1 MRNRILC
8 IFVCMLFI
16 TVFLTS
22 VGANISNQ
30 SIRSNNFFE
39 TLYVGGS
46 GPGNYSKIQDAI
58 DNASYL
64 DTVFVY
70 SGTYDEHIIID
81 KPILVVGQN
90 KENTIIDGHGY
101 DTVLITVNFVRIKGF
116 TIEYG
121 GSGVIV
127 FDSNDCKIN
136 DNIIRFNDHHG
147 VYTISSLGI
156 QISENTISN
165 NVLDGINYDMSMMG
179 CIANNIIADNGQS
192 GLYLDGNSI
201 YNEIFENKFLKN
213 QNGIGISGQSG
224 RNRYYEN
231 IIKGN
236 SGKGV
241 NIFQGCIDNWFF
253 HNDFIKNGQSA
264 CDRSINKWDDGEKG
278 NFWDD
283 YDGKDLF
290 PRDGIG
296 DTPYIIPGGKNQD
309 NYPLMEPYNTVNFKQ
324 FLFPLF
330 LRVFNR
336 FVELI
341 QLLDKVH
348 IKLEH

>member
-1 MRNRILC
+1 MEKRILY
-8 IFVCMLFI
+8 IFVCTMFI
-16 TVFLTS
+16 SVSLTS

-30 SIRSNNFFE
+30 FIQSNCFFD

-58 DNASYL
+58 DNASNL

-70 SGTYDEHIIID
+70 NGTYDEHIIID
-81 KPILVVGQN
+81 KPILVVGQD
-90 KENTIIDGHGY
+90 KEKTIIDAHGY
-101 DTVLITVNFVRIKGF
+101 DAVLITVNFVRIEGF

-121 GSGVIV
+121 ESGVIV
-127 FDSNDCKIN
+127 IDSNECKIH

-147 VYTISSLGI
+147 VYAISSLTL

-165 NVLDGINYDMSMMG
+165 NVLNGINYEMSMM
-179 CIANNIIADNGQS
+179 CCVANNIIVDNGKY
-192 GLYLDGNSI
+192 GLYIEGNSI
-201 YNEIFENKFLKN
+201 YNEIFENKFLRN

-231 IIKGN
+231 IFKEN
-236 SGKGV
+236 SGKGI
-241 NIFQGCIDNWFF
+241 NIFQDCIDNRFY

-264 CDRSINKWDDGEKG
+264 CDRGINMWDDGEKG

-283 YDGKDLF
+283 YDGKDWF

-296 DTPYIIPGGKNQD
+296 DTPYIIPGGVSQD
-309 NYPLMEPYNTVNFKQ
+309 NFPLMEPYNTVNFKQ
-324 FLFPLF
+324 LSILLFFGILNNIIELF
-330 LRVFNR
+330 QTIR
-336 FVELI
+336 
-341 QLLDKVH
+341 
-348 IKLEH
+348 

>member
-1 MRNRILC
+1 MKNRILW
-8 IFVCMLFI
+8 IFICTLFI
-16 TVFLTS
+16 SVIFNS
-22 VGANISNQ
+22 VGANISNRSIQ
-30 SIRSNNFFE
+30 SNCSFE

-46 GPGNYSKIQDAI
+46 GPDNYSKIQDAI

-90 KENTIIDGHGY
+90 KENTIIDAHGY
-101 DTVLITVNFVRIKGF
+101 DAVLITVNFVRIEGF

-121 GSGVIV
+121 ESGVIV
-127 FDSNDCKIN
+127 FDSNDCKIRN
-136 DNIIRFNDHHG
+136 NIIRFNDHHG
-147 VYTISSLGI
+147 LYAISSIAI

-165 NVLDGINYDMSMMG
+165 NVIDGINYDMSMMG
-179 CIANNIIADNGQS
+179 CIANNIIAENGNC
-192 GLYLDGNSI
+192 GLYIGGNSI
-201 YNEIFENKFLKN
+201 YNEIFENKFLRN

-236 SGKGV
+236 SGIGV
-241 NIFQGCIDNWFF
+241 TIFQDCIDNWFF
-253 HNDFIKNGQSA
+253 RNDFIKNGQSA
-264 CDRSINKWDDGEKG
+264 CDRSINMWDDEEKG

-296 DTPYIIPGGKNQD
+296 DTPYIIPGGDNQD
-309 NYPLMEPYNTVNFKQ
+309 NFPLMEPYNAKNYKQ
-324 FLFPLF
+324 LSTPLLFRILNNLIKPLQ
-330 LRVFNR
+330 FNR
-336 FVELI
+336 
-341 QLLDKVH
+341 
-348 IKLEH
+348 